1 VETALVM
8 PLTVFIILGVIQMC
22 LLTQSRALLK
32 YAAYRAARAGA
43 LNNGCMDKM
52 QESARAVL
60 LPLMQG
66 TSSLMNTSDMT
77 SYMTSYAEGVL
88 NHSLTDPMVQSMEV
102 RICGPLKNWVQGGAT
117 FTPQGSGSEVDFDHL
132 WNTEAAGG
140 TPVQE
145 VESYERLKLKVQ
157 VKFNQRLVIPFV
169 DATIF
174 KLWQGSTTY
183 MSAESRISGGP
194 QRRGIHGPLL
204 FAHVRQLLV
213 PDAVEPLREHVPAP
227 DAEHLLALQLQR
239 HWSVTGGNP

>member
-1 VETALVM
+1 MGPVGETVVNSLVNMKTTPRSRGQAAVETALVM

-88 NHSLTDPMVQSMEV
+88 NHS
-102 RICGPLKNWVQGGAT
+102 
-117 FTPQGSGSEVDFDHL
+117 
-132 WNTEAAGG
+132 
-140 TPVQE
+140 
-145 VESYERLKLKVQ
+145 
-157 VKFNQRLVIPFV
+157 
-169 DATIF
+169 
-174 KLWQGSTTY
+174 
-183 MSAESRISGGP
+183 
-194 QRRGIHGPLL
+194 
-204 FAHVRQLLV
+204 
-213 PDAVEPLREHVPAP
+213 
-227 DAEHLLALQLQR
+227 
-239 HWSVTGGNP
+239 